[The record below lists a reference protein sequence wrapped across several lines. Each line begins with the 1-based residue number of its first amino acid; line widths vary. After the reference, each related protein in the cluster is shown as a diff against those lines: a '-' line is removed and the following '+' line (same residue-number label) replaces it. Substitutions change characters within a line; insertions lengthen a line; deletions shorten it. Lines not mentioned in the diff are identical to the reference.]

1 MAIASPDRPDHRL
14 VVRRV
19 TRRLIPFA
27 FICYVVAY
35 IDRVNI
41 GFAANSLQRDLGL
54 SDAAY
59 GYGAGLFFLGYCL
72 FEIPSNLLLERIG
85 ARRWIARIM
94 IVWGLVSMATVF
106 ITGTSSF
113 YAARIVLGLAE
124 AGFFPGMVLYLTY
137 WIPEAERARTNALFM
152 MAAPIAIAVG
162 APVSEAIM
170 RLDGT
175 LGLHDWQWLFLLEG
189 LPAVVLGVVALR
201 ALTDRPEDAT
211 WLPAADRAWLVATMH
226 EERARRGTGGHGSI
240 AASLSSFTF
249 WRLTAVYFLN
259 TIVTYGL
266 FLWLPKILKDAS
278 GAGGF
283 AVSAMTAFPFVVA
296 LIAMVLIGRHSDRTG
311 ERRWHVAGCAATAA
325 TGLIL
330 AAVFQDRLLLL
341 VLSFTLSQA
350 GQRSVMSVFWAI
362 PQRLLGGTAAAAG
375 IALINAVGN
384 LGGWVGPSVMG
395 WLRQATGAYT
405 GGLLVLACALIAE
418 GLLVLTLRLPKQ
430 AAASMQDVTDVRQRD
445 DARVV
450 RAEKTIA
457 RGGAEAR
464 RPPGNAAR

>member
-1 MAIASPDRPDHRL
+1 MAIASPDRSDHREIIRQ
-14 VVRRV
+14 VV
-19 TRRLIPFA
+19 RRLIPFA

-59 GYGAGLFFLGYCL
+59 GYGAGLFFLGYFL
-72 FEIPSNLLLERIG
+72 FEIPSNLLLERVG

-94 IVWGLVSMATVF
+94 IVWGLVSMATIF
-106 ITGTSSF
+106 ITGTTSF

-162 APVSEAIM
+162 APLSEAIM
-170 RLDGT
+170 TLDGT
-175 LGLHDWQWLFLLEG
+175 LGLRDWQWLFLLEG
-189 LPAVVLGVVALR
+189 LPAIVLGVIALR

-211 WLPAADRAWLVATMH
+211 WLAPRDRAWLVSAMR
-226 EERARRGTGGHGSI
+226 EERARRGSGGHESI
-240 AASLSSFTF
+240 VDSLRSFTF
-249 WRLTAVYFLN
+249 WRLTMVYFLN

-266 FLWLPKILKDAS
+266 FLWLPKILRDAS
-278 GAGGF
+278 GADGF
-283 AVSAMTAFPFVVA
+283 VISVMTALPFVVA
-296 LIAMVLIGRHSDRTG
+296 LGAMVLIGRHSDRTG

-325 TGLIL
+325 IGLVL
-330 AAVFQDRLLLL
+330 AALFQDRVWLL

-395 WLRQATGAYT
+395 WLRQSTGEYT
-405 GGLLVLACALIAE
+405 AGLLVLACALVAE
-418 GLLVLTLRLPKQ
+418 GLLVLTLRLPEEP
-430 AAASMQDVTDVRQRD
+430 AAIQHATRVRH
-445 DARVV
+445 
-450 RAEKTIA
+450 RA
-457 RGGAEAR
+457 
-464 RPPGNAAR
+464 